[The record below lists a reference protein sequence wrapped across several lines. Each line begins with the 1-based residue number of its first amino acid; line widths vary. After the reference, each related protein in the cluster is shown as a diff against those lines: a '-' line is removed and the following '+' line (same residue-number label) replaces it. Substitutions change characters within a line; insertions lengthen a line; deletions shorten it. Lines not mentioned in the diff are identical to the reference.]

1 VADEKLAVRTADLI
15 ERRIIDNGWGGDRVI
30 GSEAQLLEEF
40 GVSRTVLREALLL
53 LDQRQIATRRRGN
66 GGGVLARR
74 PELSVV
80 ARAVSLFLECE
91 GVQADQI
98 LEARILLE
106 ESCVEQ
112 AIQNAPPEE
121 KRALTEHA
129 RAGLKLSGERATAQ
143 MQEFHLRLA
152 RLSGSPIWAMFT
164 QVLSQLARDL
174 IARGNRRP
182 SEQQM
187 RAQFQQL
194 VRVAEAI
201 EAGDVAAGKAALRKF
216 IEEVTNRY
224 L

>member
-1 VADEKLAVRTADLI
+1 MAHHRQ
-15 ERRIIDNGWGGDRVI
+15 RRGSDRVI
-30 GSEAQLLEEF
+30 GSEAQLLEQF
-40 GVSRTVLREALLL
+40 KVSRTVLREALLL
-53 LDQRQIATRRRGN
+53 LEQRQIATQRRGN